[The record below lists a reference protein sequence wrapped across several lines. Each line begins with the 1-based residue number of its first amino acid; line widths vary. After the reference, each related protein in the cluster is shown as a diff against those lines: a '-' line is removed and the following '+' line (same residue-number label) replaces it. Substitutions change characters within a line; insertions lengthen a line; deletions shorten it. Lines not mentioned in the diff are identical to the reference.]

1 MKRWHYLG
9 VALAAAITVG
19 TTAVLRLHATG
30 ATPPRAPYPKVQA
43 RTRTHPRPAA
53 VAVPAGRSARL
64 PMAADF
70 RLVPVWTLKAQPV
83 YVNASVTPVVF
94 LDAQRPGNL
103 RPFLNTLGRIPG
115 PHPVVF
121 VMVGFPAETLHAALR
136 QAAVIAAARLAGAP
150 TYALQGPWAQYT
162 HTLPALAYLSVTA
175 AGGRILPISGH
186 ISYAELAAAFG
197 RLRSKAPRPVL
208 AARPSNKHHH
218 A

>member
-19 TTAVLRLHATG
+19 TTAVLRLHVTQA
-30 ATPPRAPYPKVQA
+30 PPSRGHYPKVYA

-53 VAVPAGRSARL
+53 IAVPAGRSAPL

-70 RLVPVWTLKAQPV
+70 RLIPVWTPKAQPV

-103 RPFLNTLGRIPG
+103 TPFLNTLGRVPG

-121 VMVGFPAETLHAALR
+121 VMVGFPAEPLQAALR
-136 QAAVIAAARLAGAP
+136 QAATLSAARLAGAP
-150 TYALQGPWAQYT
+150 AYALQGPWVQYT
-162 HTLPALAYLSVTA
+162 RTLPALAYLSGTA
-175 AGGRILPISGH
+175 AGGRVLPIGDH
-186 ISYAELAAAFG
+186 TSYAELAAAFG